1 MYIYNSFTLF
11 YRCFFFEDPFFLNFL
26 WRRVITASHRR
37 FEPWNRSTFPR
48 NMNAC
53 EAATLLCYG
62 FLFRDDQIDG
72 QVLNR
77 KETARYSAKLY
88 MPIFL
93 FSTRLPLEERSAK
106 QTKTESGKETT
117 RCKPQETSWAVVIW
131 QSLLGRGWKDVL
143 LRMWW
148 LEGRMRAAR
157 ALLTHSPS
165 TPPILT
171 SEFVMADL
179 LAFS

>member
-1 MYIYNSFTLF
+1 
-11 YRCFFFEDPFFLNFL
+11 
-26 WRRVITASHRR
+26 
-37 FEPWNRSTFPR
+37 
-48 NMNAC
+48 
-53 EAATLLCYG
+53 
-62 FLFRDDQIDG
+62 
-72 QVLNR
+72 
-77 KETARYSAKLY
+77 

-93 FSTRLPLEERSAK
+93 FSTCLPLEERSAK

-143 LRMWW
+143 LLMSW

-179 LAFS
+179 LALS

>member
-1 MYIYNSFTLF
+1 LWKEPLLLVDQVYYQTISTLVEQQRSFAMAFCPEMTKS
-11 YRCFFFEDPFFLNFL
+11 
-26 WRRVITASHRR
+26 TAKSLA
-37 FEPWNRSTFPR
+37 E
-48 NMNAC
+48 
-53 EAATLLCYG
+53 
-62 FLFRDDQIDG
+62 
-72 QVLNR
+72 
-77 KETARYSAKLY
+77 KKTARYSATIHADLS
-88 MPIFL
+88 

-106 QTKTESGKETT
+106 QAKTESGKETT
-117 RCKPQETSWAVVIW
+117 RCKLQETSWAVVIW

-148 LEGRMRAAR
+148 LEGRMRAVR